1 MDLAELLREALRAI
15 RTHALRSFLTL
26 LGIVI
31 GVATLVGVIAVIS
44 GLNVF
49 VRDKL
54 FRLAPDVFVVTKFGV
69 IRNHDELREALKR
82 PEITWD
88 DVERLRTQLRK
99 ADQVGAQIRGTG
111 TVKFGDHRLPDVV
124 LYGTTANYASLMSL
138 DLTAGRYFLDSEA
151 RTAQA
156 VAVIG
161 WDVKEELYPQLD
173 PIGRTILVKG
183 MPFRII
189 GLLTQQGNVLGQSRD
204 NLIYLPI
211 DTYRKMLGNR
221 ATIDV
226 LVQAQG
232 GVEGV
237 NDSADEVRAVL
248 RAMRHTDFRAP
259 DPFGIVTAESLQD
272 IWHQISSAAF
282 ILTILIAS
290 VSLGVGGVVIMN
302 IMLVAVAE
310 RTAEIGLRRALG
322 ARQKDVRRQFLLEAA
337 LLSFVGGTIGV
348 LLGAL
353 ISLIVDRVVHFPANL
368 TAATAALG
376 LALSVAVGIAA
387 GYWPAVHA
395 SKLQPVDALRE
406 GE

>member
-31 GVATLVGVIAVIS
+31 GVATLVGVISVIS
-44 GLNVF
+44 GLNGF

-54 FRLAPDVFVVTKFGV
+54 FRLAPDVFVVSKFGI
-69 IRNHDELREALKR
+69 IRSREEFLDAVKR
-82 PEITWD
+82 PDITWAD
-88 DVERLRTQLRK
+88 FERLRGELKK
-99 ADQVGAQIRGTG
+99 ADQVGAQVQGTA
-111 TVKFGDHRLPDVV
+111 TVKHGDRRLPDVV

-138 DLTAGRYFLDSEA
+138 DLAAGRFFLDSER

-161 WDVKEELYPQLD
+161 WDVKAELFPQLD
-173 PIGRTILVKG
+173 PIGRTILIKEIPHRV
-183 MPFRII
+183 I

-204 NLIYLPI
+204 SVIYLPI
-211 DTYRKMLGNR
+211 DTYRKELGNR
-221 ATIDV
+221 STIDI

-237 NDSADEVRAVL
+237 EDSADEVRAVM
-248 RAMRHTDFRAP
+248 RALRHTDFRAP
-259 DPFGIVTAESLQD
+259 DPFGIISAESLQD
-272 IWHQISSAAF
+272 IWHQISAAAF
-282 ILTILIAS
+282 LLTILIAS

-348 LLGAL
+348 ILGGL
-353 ISLIVDRVVHFPANL
+353 ISLTVDRVAHFPANL
-368 TAATAALG
+368 TAGTAALG
-376 LALSVAVGIAA
+376 LALSVAVGVVA

-395 SKLQPVDALRE
+395 SKLQPVDALRAE
-406 GE
+406 

>member
-31 GVATLVGVIAVIS
+31 GVATLVGVISVIS

-54 FRLAPDVFVVTKFGV
+54 FRLAPDVFVVSKFGIV
-69 IRNHDELREALKR
+69 RSREEFLDAVKR
-82 PEITWD
+82 PDITWED
-88 DVERLRTQLRK
+88 FERLRGELKK
-99 ADQVGAQIRGTG
+99 ADQVGAQIQGTG
-111 TVKFGDHRLPDVV
+111 TVKYGDHRLPDVV

-138 DLTAGRYFLDSEA
+138 DLAAGRFFLDSER
-151 RTAQA
+151 RTAQP

-161 WDVKEELYPQLD
+161 WDVKAELYPQLE
-173 PIGRTILVKG
+173 PIGRTVLVKG
-183 MPFRII
+183 IPHRVI
-189 GLLTQQGNVLGQSRD
+189 GLLAQQGNVLGQSRD
-204 NLIYLPI
+204 NVVYLPI
-211 DTYRKMLGNR
+211 DTYRKELGNR
-221 ATIDV
+221 ATVDV

-237 NDSADEVRAVL
+237 EGSADEVRAVL
-248 RAMRHTDFRAP
+248 RALRHTDFRAP

-272 IWHQISSAAF
+272 IWHQISAAAF
-282 ILTILIAS
+282 LLTILIAS

-337 LLSFVGGTIGV
+337 LLSFVGGALGV
-348 LLGAL
+348 ILGAL
-353 ISLIVDRVVHFPANL
+353 ISLAVDRVAHFPANL
-368 TAATAALG
+368 TAGTAALG
-376 LALSVAVGIAA
+376 LGLSVAVGVVA

-395 SKLQPVDALRE
+395 SRLQPVDALRAE
-406 GE
+406 

>member
-31 GVATLVGVIAVIS
+31 GVATLVGVISVIS

-54 FRLAPDVFVVTKFGV
+54 FRLAPDVFVVSKFGI
-69 IRNHDELREALKR
+69 IRSRDEFLEAVKR
-82 PEITWD
+82 PDITWD
-88 DVERLRTQLRK
+88 DFERLRRELRK
-99 ADQVGAQIRGTG
+99 ADQVGAQIRGTA
-111 TVKFGDHRLPDVV
+111 TVKFGDHRLPDVN
-124 LYGTTANYASLMSL
+124 LLGTTANYASLMSL
-138 DLTAGRYFLDSEA
+138 DLAGGRFFLDSEA
-151 RTAQA
+151 RTAQP

-161 WDVKEELYPQLD
+161 WDVRTELYPQLD
-173 PIGRTILVKG
+173 PVGRTILVKG
-183 MPFRII
+183 MPYRVI

-204 NLIYLPI
+204 NVIYLPI
-211 DTYRKMLGNR
+211 DTYRKGLGNR
-221 ATIDV
+221 STIDV

-237 NDSADEVRAVL
+237 DDSADEVRAVL
-248 RAMRHTDFRAP
+248 RALRHTDFRAP
-259 DPFGIVTAESLQD
+259 DPFGIVTAETLQE
-272 IWHQISSAAF
+272 IWHQISAAAF
-282 ILTILIAS
+282 LLTILIAS

-348 LLGAL
+348 ILGGL
-353 ISLIVDRVVHFPANL
+353 ISLTVDRVAHFPANL
-368 TAATAALG
+368 TAGTAALG

-395 SKLQPVDALRE
+395 SKLQPVDALRAE
-406 GE
+406 